1 MNVKGIHHLTAM
13 TGSAAHN
20 FKFYTEVLGMRL
32 VKKTVNQDD
41 TTAYH
46 LFYGDEQG
54 NPGTELTFFDFP
66 NAGPKRAGVSSISNS
81 SLRVA
86 SNDALKYWIERFTE
100 FNVKH
105 EPISEFAG
113 RNVIFFE
120 DAEGQQL
127 TLVSDETN
135 TVAAT
140 GTPWDKSLVPVEY
153 GITGLG
159 PVRLTVRTPEPTIAA
174 LQILGF
180 TEKNR
185 VPALVEG
192 QDDIIVMEVGE
203 GGTGAEV
210 FVEPRTDL
218 PAEVQGIGGVHHVAF
233 RVDDEEELHAWIDK
247 INSTRLPN
255 SGICR
260 TILFHFF
267 IFPRAKWHPIRT
279 CNRWAWIR
287 NR

>member
-20 FKFYTEVLGMRL
+20 FTFYTEVLGMRL

-46 LFYGDEQG
+46 LFYGDEKG

-86 SNDALKYWIERFTE
+86 SDAALQYWIGRFTE

-105 EPISEFAG
+105 ASITEFAG

-120 DAEGQQL
+120 DPEGQQL

-135 TVAAT
+135 PVAAT
-140 GTPWDKSLVPVEY
+140 GTPWDESPVPVEH

-185 VPALVEG
+185 VPALVTG
-192 QDDIIVMEVGE
+192 QNEIIVMEVGE
-203 GGTGAEV
+203 GGSGAEV
-210 FVEPRTDL
+210 YVEPRTDL
-218 PAEVQGIGGVHHVAF
+218 PAEVQGVGGVHHVAF
-233 RVDDEEELHAWIDK
+233 RVDDERNCVHGLIKLTLHV
-247 INSTRLPN
+247 
-255 SGICR
+255 CR
-260 TILFHFF
+260 T
-267 IFPRAKWHPIRT
+267 PVS
-279 CNRWAWIR
+279 
-287 NR
+287 